1 MFEHFKYISL
11 SHHKTPVQIR
21 ELIYLNEDECRK
33 LYQLQKDYLNLQDC
47 LVFSTCNR
55 TEIYYHSE
63 KDLSSSFISFLGHI
77 KGIEHVE
84 QYTTYFDVITDPH
97 KAVEHLFEVSAGLHS
112 AVLGD
117 IQIASQIKEAYKIA
131 VECGSTGPL
140 LHRLLHTVFHANKR
154 IHQETIF
161 KEGTASISYAAS
173 SLADALA
180 EQIIDAK
187 ALIIGAGEMGREVAV
202 NLKNTSIKDITL
214 CNRTLEKAQE
224 LAKEHQFKVLPFE
237 ELHTKVKDFDVIVV
251 AASGETPII
260 QPEHFADA
268 PFKLYFLIDIAVP
281 RGVAPEVSN
290 IKLISLYNIDDLQEE
305 VSEAQE
311 ARKNAVP
318 AVKNI
323 IQETVQEFYDWTREL
338 EISPVINKMKDALE
352 QIRQEELKKFL
363 KNVSETEAER
373 MEALTK
379 SLIQKIIKLPVL
391 QLKASCQRGQAETL
405 IDLLN
410 DLFDLEKNK
419 VKLN

>member
-1 MFEHFKYISL
+1 MFEHFKYLSL
-11 SHHKTPVQIR
+11 SHHTAPVQIR

-63 KDLSSSFISFLGHI
+63 KDLFQSFISFLGHI
-77 KGIEHVE
+77 KGIENIE
-84 QYTTYFDVITDPH
+84 QYSNCFDNISDPY

-117 IQIASQIKEAYKIA
+117 IQIANQIKEAYKLA

-140 LHRLLHTVFHANKR
+140 LHRLLHTIFHANKR
-154 IHQETIF
+154 IHQETAF
-161 KEGTASISYAAS
+161 REGTASVSYAAAQ
-173 SLADALA
+173 LADSLA
-180 EQIIDAK
+180 EQIIEPK
-187 ALIIGAGEMGREVAV
+187 ALVIGAGEMGREVAI
-202 NLKNTSIKDITL
+202 NLKNTCINDITL
-214 CNRTLEKAQE
+214 CNRTLKKAQE
-224 LAKEHQFKVLPFE
+224 LAQEHQFNVLNFE
-237 ELHTKVKDFDVIVV
+237 ELPNKAKDFDVIIV
-251 AASGETPII
+251 AASGENPII
-260 QPEHFADA
+260 QPEHFAEA

-281 RGVAPEVSN
+281 RGVAQEVER
-290 IKLISLYNIDDLQEE
+290 IPLLSLYNIDDLQEE
-305 VSEAQE
+305 ITEAQK
-311 ARKNAVP
+311 ARRNAVP

-323 IQETVQEFYDWTREL
+323 IHETVQEFYDWTKEL

-352 QIRQEELKKFL
+352 QIRQEELKKFV
-363 KNVSETEAER
+363 KNASESEIER
-373 MEALTK
+373 MNALTK
-379 SLIQKIIKLPVL
+379 SIIQKIIKLPVL

-405 IDLLN
+405 IDVLN